1 MAKVQG
7 GYLVAKTL
15 HELGVREIFSL
26 GGGHI
31 NPIYNACLD
40 LGIRI
45 IDTHHEQGAAMAA
58 DAYGRVSRKPGV
70 CLVTAGPG
78 FTNALTGVAGA
89 YMSNAPFLIIS
100 GRSGVEE
107 NDKLSLQE
115 IDQQAIAAPVT
126 KWARTVFDPAR
137 IPEYVSNAYKRA
149 LSGRPGPVYLG
160 MSYEVLYPNID
171 EKEVSLYNILTPS
184 SKSEPGDGVIEEFI
198 SLLKRAKK
206 PVAIAGSGSWY
217 SGADKEILEFIEGA
231 NIPLYTLNF
240 GRGIVSDDHPQ
251 CFGPASASAPNAFRK
266 TTSEADLIILLG
278 IRLSLYIAFGRTFNP
293 KAKVVQVDIDSA
305 EIGRNRPADLGLVGD
320 LRGTLRK
327 VSRYIKENSIKLNF
341 GTWLKK
347 ANSWREKEQIKV
359 EKLRSSNKKPMH
371 PVTVAKA
378 VEDVLGGEGMLVI
391 DGGDTQTWTDG
402 HYRVKNPGHYVKGG
416 PLGCMGVGVPF
427 AIGTKVAR
435 PDKQVALI
443 TGDGAVGMNFMEFE
457 TAIRHKIPFVA
468 IVCNDQAWGM
478 TKHQLEITYGKKR
491 PKLGVDLNFTAFHEL
506 VKVLG
511 GYGEL
516 VSDPKELGGAI
527 ERAFSSGVPA
537 LINVVTDPDAVSGA
551 TYAITEAMMSVNKK

>member
-26 GGGHI
+26 AGGHI

-40 LGIRI
+40 LGIRL

-58 DAYGRVSRKPGV
+58 DAYGRVSKTPGV

-115 IDQQAIAAPVT
+115 IDQQSMVAPVT
-126 KWARTVFDPAR
+126 KWARTVFDPLR

-149 LSGRPGPVYLG
+149 ISDRPGPVYLG
-160 MSYEVLYPNID
+160 MSYEVLYPKCYKN
-171 EKEVSLYNILTPS
+171 KLSAYNTLIPS
-184 SKSEPGDGVIEEFI
+184 SKSEPSHDTIENFI
-198 SLLKRAKK
+198 SLLKKAKR
-206 PVAIAGSGSWY
+206 PVVIAGSGSWY
-217 SGADKEILEFIEGA
+217 SGSHNEILNFIEGV
-231 NIPLYTLNF
+231 NIPLFTLNF
-240 GRGIVSDDHPQ
+240 GRGIVSDDHPL
-251 CFGPASASAPNAFRK
+251 CFGPASASATNGFRK
-266 TTSEADLIILLG
+266 VTSEADLIILLG
-278 IRLSLYIAFGRTFNP
+278 IRLSLYIGFGRTFNP
-293 KAKVVQVDIDSA
+293 KAKVVQVDIDSG
-305 EIGRNRPADLGLVGD
+305 EIGRNRPADLGVVGD
-320 LRGTLRK
+320 LSSVLNK
-327 VSRYIKENSIKLNF
+327 VSGCMRENSIKLIF
-341 GTWLKK
+341 DSWTKK
-347 ANSWREKEQIKV
+347 ASAWRDQERVKG
-359 EKLRSSNKKPMH
+359 EKLRASNKKPIH
-371 PVTVAKA
+371 PVRVAKA
-378 VEDVLGGEGMLVI
+378 VEEVLSGEGILVI

-402 HYRVKNPGHYVKGG
+402 HYKVKNPGHYVKGG

-468 IVCNDQAWGM
+468 VVCNDQAWGM

-491 PKLGVDLNFTAFHEL
+491 PKVGVDLNLTPFHEI

-516 VSDPKELGGAI
+516 VSNPKELRGAI

-537 LINVVTDPDAVSGA
+537 LINVVTDPNAVSGA
-551 TYAITEAMMSVNKK
+551 TYAITEAMMSVNKR

>member
-7 GYLVAKTL
+7 GHLVAKTL
-15 HELGVREIFSL
+15 HEHGVREIFSL

-78 FTNALTGVAGA
+78 FTNALTGIAGA

-115 IDQQAIAAPVT
+115 IDQQAMAAPVT
-126 KWARTVFDPAR
+126 KWARTVFDPTR

-160 MSYEVLYPNID
+160 MSYEVLYSKCD
-171 EKEVSLYNILTPS
+171 EDKLSAYNTLIS
-184 SKSEPGDGVIEEFI
+184 STKSEPEDRVIKDFVR
-198 SLLKRAKK
+198 LLKRAKK

-217 SGADKEILEFIEGA
+217 SGADKELIKFIEGA

-240 GRGIVSDDHPQ
+240 GRGIVSDDHPL
-251 CFGPASASAPNAFRK
+251 CFGHASASAPNAFRK
-266 TTSEADLIILLG
+266 VTSEADLIILLG

-293 KAKVVQVDIDSA
+293 KAKVVQIDIDST
-305 EIGRNRPADLGLVGD
+305 EIGRNRPADLGVVGD
-320 LRGTLRK
+320 LSSVLSK
-327 VSRYIKENSIKLNF
+327 MSRHIKDNSIELNF
-341 GTWLKK
+341 GSWFKK
-347 ANSWREKEQIKV
+347 AGEWCNQERIKGD
-359 EKLRSSNKKPMH
+359 KLRTANKMPIH
-371 PVTVAKA
+371 PVRVAKA
-378 VEDVLGGEGMLVI
+378 VEEVLGGEGILVI

-435 PDKQVALI
+435 PEKQVVLI

-468 IVCNDQAWGM
+468 VVCNDQAWGM

-491 PKLGVDLNFTAFHEL
+491 PKLGVDLDLTPFHEIL
-506 VKVLG
+506 KVLG

-516 VSDPKELGGAI
+516 VTDPKNLNAAI
-527 ERAFSSGVPA
+527 QRAIASGVPA
-537 LINVVTDPDAVSGA
+537 LINVVTDPNAVSGA
-551 TYAITEAMMSVNKK
+551 TYAITEAMMSVDKR

>member
-40 LGIRI
+40 LGIRL

-58 DAYGRVSRKPGV
+58 DAYGRVARKPGV

-78 FTNALTGVAGA
+78 FTNALTGIAGA
-89 YMSNAPFLIIS
+89 YMSNAPLIIIS

-115 IDQQAIAAPVT
+115 IDQQAMAAPVT

-149 LSGRPGPVYLG
+149 VSGRPGPVYLG
-160 MSYEVLYPNID
+160 MSYEVLYPNCD
-171 EKEVSLYNILTPS
+171 EKEVSPYSTLIPS
-184 SKSEPGDGVIEEFI
+184 SKTEPGDGVIEEFI
-198 SLLKRAKK
+198 SLLKQAKR

-217 SGADKEILEFIEGA
+217 SGADKELLKFIEGV
-231 NIPLYTLNF
+231 NIPLFTLNF
-240 GRGIVSDDHPQ
+240 GRGIVSDDHPL

-266 TTSEADLIILLG
+266 VTSEADLIILLG

-293 KAKVVQVDIDSA
+293 KAKVVQIDIDSA
-305 EIGRNRPADLGLVGD
+305 EIGRNRPADLGVVGD
-320 LRGTLRK
+320 LGSVLAKTNRFIEEKSIGLDYSKWSKKVRSLRD
-327 VSRYIKENSIKLNF
+327 KE
-341 GTWLKK
+341 WKK
-347 ANSWREKEQIKV
+347 AKEIRDSEKI
-359 EKLRSSNKKPMH
+359 PIH
-371 PVTVAKA
+371 PVRVSKA
-378 VEDVLGGEGMLVI
+378 VEEVLGGAGILVI
-391 DGGDTQTWTDG
+391 DGGDTQAWTDG
-402 HYRVKNPGHYVKGG
+402 HYCVKNPGHYVKGG

-435 PDKQVALI
+435 PDKQVVLI

-468 IVCNDQAWGM
+468 VVCNDQAWGM

-491 PKLGVDLNFTAFHEL
+491 PKVGVDLNFTPFHEL
-506 VKVLG
+506 VNVLG

-516 VSDPKELGGAI
+516 VSDPKELHGAI

-551 TYAITEAMMSVNKK
+551 TYAITEMMMSVNKK

>member
-31 NPIYNACLD
+31 NPIYNACLE

-58 DAYGRVSRKPGV
+58 DAYGRVTRKPGV

-78 FTNALTGVAGA
+78 FTNALTGIAGA

-115 IDQQAIAAPVT
+115 IDQQAMAAPVT
-126 KWARTVFDPAR
+126 KWARTVFDPLR

-149 LSGRPGPVYLG
+149 VSGKPGPVYLG
-160 MSYEVLYPNID
+160 MSYEVLYPNCD
-171 EKEVSLYNILTPS
+171 EKEVSLYNTLIPS
-184 SKSEPGDGVIEEFI
+184 SKSEPGDGVIEEFVD
-198 SLLKRAKK
+198 LLKRAKK

-217 SGADKEILEFIEGA
+217 SRADKEILKFIEGA
-231 NIPLYTLNF
+231 NMPLYTLNF
-240 GRGIVSDDHPQ
+240 GRGIVSDDHPL

-266 TTSEADLIILLG
+266 VTSEADLIILLG

-293 KAKVVQVDIDSA
+293 KAKVVQIDIDSA
-305 EIGRNRPADLGLVGD
+305 EIGINRPADLGIVGD
-320 LRGTLRK
+320 LSSVLNK
-327 VSRYIKENSIKLNF
+327 ASRYIKENSIELNF
-341 GTWLKK
+341 GSWLKK
-347 ANSWREKEQIKV
+347 ANSWRDKERVKG
-359 EKLRSSNKKPMH
+359 EKLRSSNKKPIH
-371 PVTVAKA
+371 PVRVSKA
-378 VEDVLGGEGMLVI
+378 VEDVLGEDGIIVI
-391 DGGDTQTWTDG
+391 DGGDTQAWADG
-402 HYRVKNPGHYVKGG
+402 HYHVKNPGHYVKGAL
-416 PLGCMGVGVPF
+416 LGCMGVGVPF
-427 AIGTKVAR
+427 AIGTEVAR
-435 PDKQVALI
+435 PEKQVALI

-468 IVCNDQAWGM
+468 VVCNDSAWGM
-478 TKHQLEITYGKKR
+478 TKHQLEITYGKKS
-491 PKLGVDLNFTAFHEL
+491 PKVGVDLDFTPFHEVL
-506 VKVLG
+506 NVLG

-516 VSDPKELGGAI
+516 VSDPKKLNGAL
-527 ERAFSSGVPA
+527 ERAFSSGIPA
-537 LINVVTDPDAVSGA
+537 LINVVTDPDVISGA
-551 TYAITEAMMSVNKK
+551 THAITEMLMSVNKK

>member
-89 YMSNAPFLIIS
+89 YMSNAPFIIIS

-149 LSGRPGPVYLG
+149 LSDRPGPVYLG

-341 GTWLKK
+341 GPWLKK

-491 PKLGVDLNFTAFHEL
+491 PKLGVDLNFTPFHEL

-516 VSDPKELGGAI
+516 VRDPKELCGAI

-537 LINVVTDPDAVSGA
+537 LINVVTDPNAVSGA
-551 TYAITEAMMSVNKK
+551 TYSITEMMMSVNKK

>member
-15 HELGVREIFSL
+15 HELGVRDIFSL

-31 NPIYNACLD
+31 NPIYNACPD

-58 DAYGRVSRKPGV
+58 DAYGRVSKTPGV

-78 FTNALTGVAGA
+78 FTNALTGIAGA

-115 IDQQAIAAPVT
+115 IDQQAMAAPVT

-149 LSGRPGPVYLG
+149 ISGKPGPVYLG
-160 MSYEVLYPNID
+160 MSYEVLYPNLD
-171 EKEVSLYNILTPS
+171 EKEVSLYNTLIPS
-184 SKSEPGDGVIEEFI
+184 SKSEPGDKVIEDFAN
-198 SLLKRAKK
+198 LLKRAKR

-240 GRGIVSDDHPQ
+240 GRGIVSDDHPL
-251 CFGPASASAPNAFRK
+251 CFGHASASAPNAFRK
-266 TTSEADLIILLG
+266 VTSEADLIILLG
-278 IRLSLYIAFGRTFNP
+278 IRLSLYIGFGRTFNP

-305 EIGRNRPADLGLVGD
+305 EIGRNRPADLGVVGD
-320 LRGTLRK
+320 LTGVLK
-327 VSRYIKENSIKLNF
+327 KLSRYITENSIELNF
-341 GTWLKK
+341 GPWLKK
-347 ANSWREKEQIKV
+347 ASSWRDKEQIKGD
-359 EKLRSSNKKPMH
+359 KLRSSNKKPIH
-371 PVTVAKA
+371 PVRVAKA
-378 VEDVLGGEGMLVI
+378 VEDVLGSEGVVVI

-427 AIGTKVAR
+427 ALGTKVAC
-435 PDKQVALI
+435 PEKQVALI

-478 TKHQLEITYGKKR
+478 TKHQLEITYGKKH
-491 PKLGVDLNFTAFHEL
+491 PKVGVDLDLTPFHEI

-516 VSDPKELGGAI
+516 VSDPKELNGAI

-537 LINVVTDPDAVSGA
+537 LINVVTDPNAISGA
-551 TYAITEAMMSVNKK
+551 TYAITEMMMSVNRK

>member
-26 GGGHI
+26 AGGHI
-31 NPIYNACLD
+31 NPIYNACQD

-58 DAYGRVSRKPGV
+58 DAYGRVSKTPGV

-89 YMSNAPFLIIS
+89 HMSNAPFIILS

-115 IDQQAIAAPVT
+115 IDQQAMAAPIT
-126 KWARTVFDPAR
+126 KWARTVFDPLR

-160 MSYEVLYPNID
+160 MSYEVLYPKCD
-171 EKEVSLYNILTPS
+171 EKKVSSYNTKIPISSSEPS
-184 SKSEPGDGVIEEFI
+184 SDVIKDFI
-198 SLLKRAKK
+198 ALLKRAKR
-206 PVAIAGSGSWY
+206 PVVIAGSGSWY
-217 SGADKEILEFIEGA
+217 SGADQEIQSFIEGA
-231 NIPLYTLNF
+231 NIPIFTLNF

-251 CFGPASASAPNAFRK
+251 CFGPASGSAPNGFK
-266 TTSEADLIILLG
+266 KITSEADLIILLG
-278 IRLSLYIAFGRTFNP
+278 IRLSLYIGFGRTFNP
-293 KAKVVQVDIDSA
+293 KAKVVQVDIESS
-305 EIGRNRPADLGLVGD
+305 EIGRNRPADLGIVGD
-320 LRGTLRK
+320 LGIVLSK
-327 VSRYIKENSIKLNF
+327 VNEYIQENLIKLNF
-341 GTWLKK
+341 NSWYKK
-347 ANSWREKEQIKV
+347 ANSLREKERAKGEKIK
-359 EKLRSSNKKPMH
+359 ESNKKPIH
-371 PVTVAKA
+371 PVRVGHA
-378 VEDVLGGEGMLVI
+378 VQEVLGGDGILVI
-391 DGGDTQTWTDG
+391 DGGDTQAWTDG
-402 HYRVKNPGHYVKGG
+402 HYSVKTPGHYVKGG

-435 PDKQVALI
+435 PEKQVALI

-478 TKHQLEITYGKKR
+478 TKHQLEITYGKKK
-491 PKLGVDLNFTAFHEL
+491 PKVGVDLELTPFHEI

-511 GYGEL
+511 GYGEY
-516 VSDPKELGGAI
+516 VDDPKELNGAI
-527 ERAFSSGVPA
+527 ERAVASGVPA
-537 LINVVTDPDAVSGA
+537 LINVATDPNAVSGA
-551 TYAITEAMMSVNKK
+551 TYAITEMMMSANNK